1 MDVSGFRKAGHEAVE
16 KIAEYYERLGNLP
29 VASLSEPG
37 DVKDLVSGKPPL
49 KGVPF
54 DEISDDFEKIIL
66 PGITHWQ
73 HPSFFALYP
82 ANSTFESIIADM
94 YSAAVNNPGFNWSC
108 SPITTD
114 LEVVMM
120 DWVAELL
127 GLGDIYKSASKKGGG
142 TIVGTASE
150 ACLTVAIAARER
162 TLRYESSRMFPKVK
176 QLRLSNLNDIEVP
189 PVAGRV
195 HLTASERSEFTGK
208 LVMYGTSETHS
219 MGEKSALVL
228 GLRWRSLPVKSQD
241 GWSLRGETLRRA
253 LEEDVANGLIPCMLV
268 ATLGTTNAGAMDSL
282 DELVEVAK
290 DYPTLWVHVDAA
302 WAGVYLSLPEY
313 RSSLHLDTINQ
324 DLQFTSLSGT
334 QCDEIWSE
342 EVQNILKTPPGVV
355 NSFCTNFHKSGLVSF
370 DCSTFFIR
378 DRSSLTEALELTPHY
393 LKSKEG
399 DSNVNLDFRN
409 WGIPLGR
416 RFRSL
421 KLYFVLRSFGVE
433 GFQSELRRTVDLT
446 NYFGKLIK
454 QHDWFETVQD
464 NSLALA
470 IFRMKPPQGYLDM
483 DQSINSN
490 QKNSQPDLIIDALNQ
505 RLGSLVQATNKI
517 SLTSTILDG
526 KFCFRLA
533 IGRMSQKS
541 HIDEAF
547 KLFDDCLET
556 LKLELKLDGLL
567 SRIEINGGLDE
578 LDLMGISEK

>member
-1 MDVSGFRKAGHEAVE
+1 NR
-16 KIAEYYERLGNLP
+16 IAQYYERLGNLP

-37 DVKDLVSGKPPL
+37 DVKALVSGKPPL

-108 SPITTD
+108 SPVTTD

-127 GLGDIYKSASKKGGG
+127 GLGEIYKSASKKGGG

-162 TLRYESSRMFPKVK
+162 TLRYESSRMFPKMK
-176 QLRLSNLNDIEVP
+176 ELRLSDLSDIEVP

-195 HLTASERSEFTGK
+195 HLTARERSEFTGK

-228 GLRWRSLPVKSQD
+228 GLRWRPLPVKSQD
-241 GWSLRGETLRRA
+241 GWSLRGDTLRQA
-253 LEEDVANGLIPCMLV
+253 LEDDVANGLIPCMLV
-268 ATLGTTNAGAMDSL
+268 ATLGTTNAGAMDTL
-282 DELVEVAK
+282 DEIVEVAK
-290 DYPTLWVHVDAA
+290 DYPTLWIHVDAA

-313 RSSLHLDTINQ
+313 RSNLYLDTINQ
-324 DLQFTSLSGT
+324 DHH
-334 QCDEIWSE
+334 
-342 EVQNILKTPPGVV
+342 ILKTPPGVV

-433 GFQSELRRTVDLT
+433 GFQNELRRTIDLT

-454 QHDWFETVQD
+454 QDDWFETVQE

-470 IFRMKPPQGYLDM
+470 IFRMKPPQGYLETN
-483 DQSINSN
+483 QSNHSN
-490 QKNSQPDLIIDALNQ
+490 QKTSQANQIIDALNQ
-505 RLGSLVQATNKI
+505 RLGLLVQATNKI
-517 SLTSTILDG
+517 SLTSTILDD

-533 IGRMSQKS
+533 IGRMSEKF

-547 KLFDDCLET
+547 KLFQDCLET
-556 LKLELKLDGLL
+556 LKLELKLDELL
-567 SRIEINGGLDE
+567 SKIEINEGLDHE
-578 LDLMGISEK
+578 LDPMGISEK